1 MSLMAVATMAST
13 NSCEDGADDVSISEG
28 TREVATFGAL
38 GRDSLSPITMVGMA
52 RVAVS
57 VGRGIADIVVR
68 NGSGAKAGGPT
79 GGASDG

>member
-1 MSLMAVATMAST
+1 MSLMAVATMAGAS
-13 NSCEDGADDVSISEG
+13 SCEDGADGVGISDG
-28 TREVATFGAL
+28 NSVVAAGSTL
-38 GRDSLSPITMVGMA
+38 GRDSLSPIPKVEMV
-52 RVAVS
+52 RVVTS